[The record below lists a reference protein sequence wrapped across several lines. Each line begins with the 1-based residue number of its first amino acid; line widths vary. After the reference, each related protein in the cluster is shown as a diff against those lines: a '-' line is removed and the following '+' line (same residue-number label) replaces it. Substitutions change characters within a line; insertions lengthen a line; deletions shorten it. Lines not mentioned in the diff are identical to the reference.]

1 MHVPKEQRSKLDNK
15 AIPCIF
21 IEYGDE
27 EFDYRLWDPKKQ
39 KIVRSKDIMF
49 HEHVTIEDME
59 KNMGGAKFTYEG
71 VANLTSRQTSL
82 EGATAEINMTES

>member
-1 MHVPKEQRSKLDNK
+1 
-15 AIPCIF
+15 
-21 IEYGDE
+21 
-27 EFDYRLWDPKKQ
+27 
-39 KIVRSKDIMF
+39 MF